1 MGCHPAPMWVGFTA
15 EVSPMAM
22 KEALEAA
29 MHSGSAEAA
38 VSALQANGAMLAT
51 EDTMTQAVHD
61 VYCGIMA
68 DHQHPN
74 EKDREQARQLIAA
87 LGKATAA

>member
-1 MGCHPAPMWVGFTA
+1 
-15 EVSPMAM
+15 MAM

-38 VSALQANGAMLAT
+38 VSALQANGATLAT

-68 DHQHPN
+68 DHEHPN
-74 EKDREQARQLIAA
+74 EKDRQQAQQMIDALQKAGAA
-87 LGKATAA
+87 PAG

>member
-1 MGCHPAPMWVGFTA
+1 
-15 EVSPMAM
+15 MAM

-38 VSALQANGAMLAT
+38 VSALQANGATLAT

-68 DHQHPN
+68 DHEHPN
-74 EKDREQARQLIAA
+74 EKDRAQAQRL
-87 LGKATAA
+87 LESLSKASAN

>member
-1 MGCHPAPMWVGFTA
+1 
-15 EVSPMAM
+15 MAM

-29 MHSGSAEAA
+29 MHSGSAEQA
-38 VSALQANGAMLAT
+38 VSALQANGAAVAT
-51 EDTMTQAVHD
+51 LDTMTQAVHD

-74 EKDREQARQLIAA
+74 EKDRAQAQQLLDA
-87 LGKATAA
+87 LSKASVS

>member
-1 MGCHPAPMWVGFTA
+1 
-15 EVSPMAM
+15 MAM

-38 VSALQANGAMLAT
+38 VSALQANGAALAT

-68 DHQHPN
+68 DHSHPN
-74 EKDREQARQLIAA
+74 EKDRQQAQAIIDA
-87 LGKATAA
+87 LQRASA